1 MSGTPGEHAQATS
14 AKRGRLLLDGKGML
28 TAGMGSDLY
37 LRLPLMMNSRGGCD
51 SGDQAKVPLPGHHQP
66 QLSRLRLREGQ
77 WRRLQLCVG
86 LRGMT

>member
-14 AKRGRLLLDGKGML
+14 AKRGRLLLAGVL
-28 TAGMGSDLY
+28 PAGMGSDLY
-37 LRLPLMMNSRGGCD
+37 LRLPLMMNSRGGYD

-77 WRRLQLCVG
+77 WWRLQLCG
-86 LRGMT
+86 IPGMT